1 MDNNAKEIWQE
12 VLPLLEKEL
21 TILSYDVWIK
31 TLDAAGV
38 SGDKLILA
46 AAGEAGRDFVQSR
59 YYDLIKRALAM
70 TDCGLLDVEIITKDQ
85 LKDLPESDRVS
96 QKEIAETVKED
107 SKPSETVSINPRY
120 NFENFVVGK
129 SNKLAYAAARAIAE
143 EPGTRYNPLFIY
155 GGAGLGKTHLMHAA
169 GNYIKLSRPDLRIL
183 FVTSEKFV
191 NDLVAH
197 IGIGHKG
204 NTFREKYR
212 SADVLMVDDIQFI
225 AGKPATTEEIF
236 HTFNEL
242 YDVNKQLIFTSDRFP
257 KDIPDIDER
266 LRSRFEWGFTADIQ
280 PPDLE
285 TRIAILHKKAQ
296 ALKHNVPMEVLSAMA
311 EAEGVQSNVR
321 KMEGLLNKVLMLAQL
336 EGCPPSI
343 EIVAEA
349 AKDYGAAETGS
360 VTADDII
367 DAVCRLF
374 NVKKSDLTGKKKNR
388 EITEPRQL
396 CIYTITELL
405 NMPLAAIGN
414 LFGGRDHTTIL
425 YARDKIAQSLKDNAK
440 TRTDL
445 ENIKNMVN
453 KK

>member
-1 MDNNAKEIWQE
+1 MDNKTKEIWQD

-38 SGDKLILA
+38 TDGRLVLA
-46 AAGEAGRDFVQSR
+46 ATGEAAADFVRTR
-59 YYDLIKRALAM
+59 YYDLIKRALLM
-70 TDCGLLDVEIITKDQ
+70 TEWGLSDVEIVS
-85 LKDLPESDRVS
+85 SDKLRDMPYI
-96 QKEIAETVKED
+96 EIATPKDAAQEEVRPQE
-107 SKPSETVSINPRY
+107 PISINPRY

-129 SNKLAYAAARAIAE
+129 SNRLAYTAARAVAE

-169 GNYIKLSRPDLRIL
+169 GSYIKLSRPDLRIL

-191 NDLVAH
+191 NDLVTH
-197 IGIGHKG
+197 IGIGHKSS
-204 NTFREKYR
+204 TFREKYR
-212 SADVLMVDDIQFI
+212 GADVLMVDDIQFI
-225 AGKPATTEEIF
+225 AGKTATTEEIF

-242 YDVNKQLIFTSDRFP
+242 YDTNKQLIFTSDRFP

-311 EAEGVQSNVR
+311 EAEGVKDNVR

-336 EGCPPSI
+336 ENSPPSI
-343 EIVAEA
+343 ELVVEA
-349 AKDYGAAETGS
+349 AKDYGATEMGILSAE
-360 VTADDII
+360 DII
-367 DAVCRLF
+367 DATCRLF
-374 NVKKSDLTGKKKNR
+374 GVKKSDLIGKKKNR
-388 EITEPRQL
+388 EIVEPRQL
-396 CIYTITELL
+396 CIYCITELL
-405 NMPLAAIGN
+405 NMPLAAIGK
-414 LFGGRDHTTIL
+414 LFGGRDHTTVL
-425 YARDKIAQSLKDNAK
+425 YARDKIIERLRDNAK
-440 TRTDL
+440 TRVDV
-445 ENIKNMVN
+445 ENIRNMVN
-453 KK
+453 KR